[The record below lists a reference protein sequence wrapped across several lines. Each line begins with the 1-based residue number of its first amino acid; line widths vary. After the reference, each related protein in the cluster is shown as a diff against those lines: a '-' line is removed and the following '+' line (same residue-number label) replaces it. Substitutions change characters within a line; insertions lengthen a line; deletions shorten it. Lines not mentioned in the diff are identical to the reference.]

1 MPTETFTADVT
12 RRRFIGRI
20 TNAILSAISG
30 IIGVVLGGAVL
41 SPRLVRRG
49 KEWLPAS
56 NLRDLR
62 ADELTPVMLRVV
74 RTDGFRDVV
83 DQRIVFLLKTGDSN
97 VVALDSTCSHLGC
110 RVAWD
115 PGAQLLKCPCHGG
128 VFDRSGVVKAGPP
141 PAPLMPLTTRIEKGR
156 VLVQV

>member
-1 MPTETFTADVT
+1 MASETFTADVT

-20 TNAILSAISG
+20 TNAILSAIGG

-41 SPRLVRRG
+41 SPSLIRRG
-49 KEWLPAS
+49 LTWHPAT

-62 ADELTPVMLRVV
+62 DDEPTPVMLRVE
-74 RTDGFRDVV
+74 RADGFRDGV
-83 DQRIVFLLKTGDSN
+83 DQRVVFLVKTGEST

-115 PGAQLLKCPCHGG
+115 PEAKLLKCPCHGG

-141 PAPLMPLTTRIEKGR
+141 PGPLMPLTTRIDDGR
-156 VLVQV
+156 VLVQI